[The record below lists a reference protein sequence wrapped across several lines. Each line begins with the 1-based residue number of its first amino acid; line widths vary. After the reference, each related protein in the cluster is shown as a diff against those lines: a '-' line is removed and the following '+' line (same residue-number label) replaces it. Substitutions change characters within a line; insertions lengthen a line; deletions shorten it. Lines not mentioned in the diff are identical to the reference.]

1 MFIDYIWF
9 QVMTKHLNGI
19 FNLNMFSTVILP
31 SQLDDIL
38 LMAKVIPPLYPL
50 LPHPPPLP
58 CHCSFSFSTTAL
70 ESRGPKI
77 LIEYF
82 PLISLREKLL
92 SMPLQLDIL

>member
-19 FNLNMFSTVILP
+19 FYLNMFSTVILP

-50 LPHPPPLP
+50 LLHPSSPL
-58 CHCSFSFSTTAL
+58 S
-70 ESRGPKI
+70 
-77 LIEYF
+77 
-82 PLISLREKLL
+82 
-92 SMPLQLDIL
+92 LQLFFFHYSS